1 MKNFFQNKKFSEG
14 SSIVIHFA
22 NLFNILLNRR
32 QQILIVLS
40 FSLLLLPL
48 SRFSRVR
55 LCATP

>member
-1 MKNFFQNKKFSEG
+1 MKNNYFPNKKFSEG
-14 SSIVIHFA
+14 SGIVIHFE

-48 SRFSRVR
+48 SRFSRV
-55 LCATP
+55 